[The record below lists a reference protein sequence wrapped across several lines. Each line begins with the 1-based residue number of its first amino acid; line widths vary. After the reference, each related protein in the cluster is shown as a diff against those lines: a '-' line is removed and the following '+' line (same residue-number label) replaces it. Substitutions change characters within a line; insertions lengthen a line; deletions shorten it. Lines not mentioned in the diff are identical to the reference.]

1 MAMRTLT
8 LAISPCPNDTAIF
21 HALAHGLVRPRAGD
35 EELSFAV
42 TLADVEQLNALAA
55 RGGADVVKISVAA
68 YPACAEEYVALRC
81 GGALGRGVGPLL
93 VAGQDVGPEALAHA
107 PIAIP
112 GRMTT
117 ANLLLG
123 LSGLF
128 RGERRV
134 MRYDEV
140 MDAVASGAVPA
151 GVLIHEGR
159 FTFAAHG
166 LSRVMD
172 LGAWWEEAYGAP
184 LPLGLIAAR
193 RSLGGETIRA
203 VAQGIRASLARY
215 RAQPGEAAAWIAA
228 NAQELAPDVVAQHIA
243 TFVTEFSMDL
253 GQEGERALLALLAEA
268 FRAAGRAMPDG
279 VLAAEKE

>member
-1 MAMRTLT
+1 MRTLS

-21 HALAHGLVRPRAGD
+21 HALVHGLVTPRAGAD
-35 EELSFAV
+35 ELSFAT

-55 RGGADVVKISVAA
+55 RGGADVIKISVAA
-68 YPACAEEYVALRC
+68 YPSCAEEYVALRC

-93 VAGQDVGPEALAHA
+93 VAGPGVRPENLAHA

-123 LSGLF
+123 LTGSF
-128 RGERRV
+128 TGERRV

-140 MDAVASGAVPA
+140 MEAVASGAVPA

-166 LSRVMD
+166 LSKVMD
-172 LGAWWEEAYGAP
+172 LGAWWEEAYGVP

-193 RSLGGETIRA
+193 RSLGAETIRA
-203 VAQGIRASLARY
+203 VAEGIRASLARY
-215 RAQPGEAAAWIAA
+215 RASPKDAAAWIAA
-228 NAQELAPDVVAQHIA
+228 NAQELSAEVVAQHIA

-253 GQEGERALLALLAEA
+253 GQEGERAMLSLLAEA
-268 FRAAGRAMPDG
+268 FRAQGRAMPGDI
-279 VLAAEKE
+279 LAAES

>member
-1 MAMRTLT
+1 MRTLS

-21 HALAHGLVRPRAGD
+21 HALAHGLVTPRAGAD
-35 EELSFAV
+35 ELSFAT

-55 RGGADVVKISVAA
+55 RGGADVIKISVAA
-68 YPACAEEYVALRC
+68 YPACAGEYVALRC

-93 VAGQDVGPEALAHA
+93 VAGKEFKPQDLADA

-123 LSGLF
+123 LTGF
-128 RGERRV
+128 FKGERRV

-140 MDAVASGAVPA
+140 MAAVASGAVPA

-159 FTFAAHG
+159 FTFATQG
-166 LSRVMD
+166 LCKVMD
-172 LGAWWEEAYGAP
+172 LGAWWEEAYGVP

-193 RSLGGETIRA
+193 RSLGADTIRA
-203 VAQGIRASLARY
+203 VAEGIRASLVHY
-215 RAQPGEAAAWIAA
+215 RKSPADAAPWIAA
-228 NAQELAPDVVAQHIA
+228 NAQELSPDVVARHIA

-253 GQEGERALLALLAEA
+253 GQEGERAMLALLTEA
-268 FRAAGRAMPDG
+268 FRAQGRVMPDDI
-279 VLAAEKE
+279 LAPGF